1 MTRVAFV
8 RYLNT
13 LPLVEGLRKLEGL
26 ELIPAAPSE
35 IIGLLESRRAD
46 VGLASV
52 IDAARSP
59 VPMMLLPCGIIGCD
73 GPTLT
78 VRVYSRVPFGE
89 VRRACTPTPRATHR
103 WRWRGS
109 SHTSSSGTP
118 LEVVD
123 WSGFA
128 GEWPEALLLIGD
140 KVMRDPPPPGVYRH
154 ETDLGEAWRSLTG
167 LPFVY
172 ASWMCRAAEAAD
184 PGVRR
189 VSAVLDRQRRHNLTR
204 LEWIARTYA
213 GSHGWQAQSALHYV
227 RDLLRFEA
235 GDRERAGLAR
245 FVEAASRLGLTA
257 RPGVEWAATHDAIV
271 AG

>member
-89 VRRACTPTPRATHR
+89 VRRLHADAE
-103 WRWRGS
+103 
-109 SHTSSSGTP
+109 SHTSVALARIIAHEQFGTP

-245 FVEAASRLGLTA
+245 FIEAASRLGLTA